1 MKLANEKLL
10 KENEQLRSQFNDP
23 TTEPVQPIS
32 PVIEV
37 DSNDLLTQMIK
48 LGEEQKLLVPMKKIK
63 D

>member
-10 KENEQLRSQFNDP
+10 KENEQLRNSTNP
-23 TTEPVQPIS
+23 PTEPIPTIP

-37 DSNDLLTQMIK
+37 NSNDLLTQMIK
-48 LGEEQKLLVPMKKIK
+48 LGEEQKLLAPMKKIK